1 MTATIAADHVV
12 EIHYT
17 LTNDRKEIVDSSRGD
32 APLPYLHG
40 HGNIVPGL
48 EQALAGKAVGDK
60 VQVTVS
66 PAEGYGEYNEKLKK
80 ELPRNAFPKDSKLE
94 VGAMFEASG
103 PDGDAIVIRV
113 VGVGNETVQIDGN
126 HPLAGETLHFDVE
139 IMKVRK
145 ATPSELEHGHAHPG
159 DGHHH

>member
-1 MTATIAADHVV
+1 MTTTIAPDHVV

-17 LTNDRKEIVDSSRGD
+17 LTNDQKQVVDSSRGD
-32 APLPYLHG
+32 EPLPYLHG

-48 EQALAGKAVGDK
+48 EQALVGKTVGDK
-60 VQVTVS
+60 LQVTVL
-66 PAEGYGEYNEKLKK
+66 PKEGYGEYDERLKK
-80 ELPRNAFPKDSKLE
+80 ELPRSAFPKGAAIE

-103 PDGDAIVIRV
+103 PDGAPMVIRV
-113 VGVGNETVQIDGN
+113 VGTTSDKVQIDGN
-126 HPLAGETLHFDVE
+126 HPLAGQTLYFDVE

-145 ATPSELEHGHAHPG
+145 ATKSELEHGHAHPG